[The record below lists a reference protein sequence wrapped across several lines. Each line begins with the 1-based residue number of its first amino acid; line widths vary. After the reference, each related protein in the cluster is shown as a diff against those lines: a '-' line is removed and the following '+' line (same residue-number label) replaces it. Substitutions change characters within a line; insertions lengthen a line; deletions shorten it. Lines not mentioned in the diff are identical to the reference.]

1 MSQHGADIKS
11 QLQFT
16 DVDLESCLGQLFG
29 LRRLEGKGNMSLNVE
44 GNGDSVLAVTRTMN
58 GNATLTGQNGAL
70 PGSMSSNCCAGW
82 SGGRFRAAAT
92 SAPAARRTTR
102 SRRR

>member
-1 MSQHGADIKS
+1 MVTVGEAQAYGGVIKGSLALANFDQGVDVKS

-44 GNGDSVLAVTRTMN
+44 G
-58 GNATLTGQNGAL
+58 TGE
-70 PGSMSSNCCAGW
+70 
-82 SGGRFRAAAT
+82 
-92 SAPAARRTTR
+92 
-102 SRRR
+102 